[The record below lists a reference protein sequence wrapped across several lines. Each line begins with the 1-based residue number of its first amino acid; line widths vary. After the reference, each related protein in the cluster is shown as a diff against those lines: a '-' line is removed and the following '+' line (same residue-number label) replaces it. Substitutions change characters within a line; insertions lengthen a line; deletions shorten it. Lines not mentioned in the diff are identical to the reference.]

1 MRVRSAVL
9 TSSPTDLANFLT
21 CRHKTALDLLVA
33 TGRIAKP
40 EWEDPL
46 ANVLRERGQQHER
59 TYIDSL
65 AAGGLRIVDLTPPEA
80 TRLPDDEA
88 VAKTLAAMRNGVD
101 VIVQAP
107 IGGNGWF
114 GYADVLRRVE
124 GPSLLGAWHYEV
136 HDTKLARETR
146 GGTILQL
153 CVYSDVITS
162 LQGRQPEH
170 LVVVTPVAA
179 ERYRFDDFSAF
190 YRLVAQAYRQF
201 ATLRLGQ
208 SEVEMPYP
216 QPVGHCEI
224 CRWWPRCNATR
235 RKDDHLSFVA
245 GLGRRHQDELEGRD
259 VPTLAALAG
268 VPLPLAF
275 VPGRGSRETYE
286 KLREQARLQKA
297 QREQGR
303 PVHELLAIDQDFGL
317 RLLPEPSPADLF
329 LDFEGDPF
337 ARAGGREY
345 LVGLA
350 RLDVDGQFRYDARW
364 AFTDVEERTAF
375 EWLIDEIRAAI
386 ASDPRAHVYHYAPY
400 EPAAIKRLMTRYA
413 TREIEVDELLRGR
426 RFVDL
431 FAGVRQSL
439 RAGVE
444 SYSIKKMEPF
454 YGFSREIELGRA
466 GDERR
471 LVEVALETGDPATIT
486 EAIRQTVEGYNRDD
500 CRSTLALRDWLEQ
513 LRSDLVSSGVALERP
528 TQTEETAS
536 ENVRERHQQIEAL
549 RLRLLSSTSPQPEAC
564 RLLAHLIDWH
574 DREDKVVWWEYY
586 RLCELPEEEL
596 VDEPA
601 AVAGLV
607 FQARVET
614 VVSAKTGR
622 PTGSVVDRYEYPLQE
637 MEIRV
642 GQRVF
647 QRDGTGF
654 GEVVDADRVA
664 RTLDLKKGRALV
676 DVHATSCFTHDHVRS
691 EVLQQSLF
699 ALGEFVASA
708 GLDSALPDYRAGR
721 DLLMRLP
728 PRMRGSAAFPVLV
741 PRARESAADLAVR
754 IVSELDQTVLPVQGP
769 PGAGKTF
776 TGARMICELVRQ
788 KKRVG
793 VTATGH
799 KVIVNLLEAVRR
811 AATDAGLTVRLGR
824 KVGKDDDL
832 GSGPIAGF
840 DENETA
846 IAALSDGTVDVLG
859 GTAWLWASE
868 AARQSVEV
876 LFVDEAGQMSLANV
890 LAVSPAAASL
900 VLLGDPQQLEQPQKG
915 SHPDGVGVSALE
927 HVVGER
933 QTITEEQGIFL
944 PVTWRLAPEICHF
957 TSAVFYESK
966 LTTREGL
973 EVQVISGSQRFS
985 GAGLRVVQVDHDNC
999 RNVSLEEVAAIDGII
1014 DDLVASGVTWTNPQ
1028 GECVQL
1034 TPKDILVVA
1043 PYNAQVVRLRERLDA
1058 RRVAVGTVDKFQGQE
1073 APVVIYSMTTSRP
1086 EDAPRGMT
1094 FLYNP
1099 NRLNVA
1105 TSRAKCLCILVASP
1119 RLFEPDC
1126 QSPDQMKLANALCRY
1141 REMAHP
1147 IGATRRPGAPGAAD
1161 VVA

>member
-1 MRVRSAVL
+1 MRVRSAIL

-21 CRHKTALDLLVA
+21 CRHTTALDLLVA

-65 AAGGLRIVDLTPPEA
+65 AASGLRVIDLTPPEA

-88 VAKTLAAMRNGVD
+88 VAKTLAAMRDGAD

-114 GYADVLRRVE
+114 GYADVLRRVD
-124 GPSLLGAWHYEV
+124 GPSILGAWHYEV

-153 CVYSDVITS
+153 CVYSDVIAS
-162 LQGRQPEH
+162 LQGRQPDH
-170 LVVVTPVAA
+170 FVVVTPVAA

-190 YRLVAQAYRQF
+190 YRLVAHAYRQF
-201 ATLRLGQ
+201 VTSRL
-208 SEVEMPYP
+208 SRAEVEMPYP

-245 GLGRRHQDELEGRD
+245 GLGRHHQDELEGRD

-268 VPLPLAF
+268 VPLPIAF
-275 VPGRGSRETYE
+275 VPRRGSGETYE
-286 KLREQARLQKA
+286 KLREQARLQKV
-297 QREQGR
+297 QREHGQ
-303 PVHELLAIDQDFGL
+303 PVHELLAIDRDFGL

-337 ARAGGREY
+337 AREGGREY

-350 RLDVDGQFRYDARW
+350 RLGADAQFRYDARW
-364 AFTDVEERTAF
+364 AFTDVEERAAF

-444 SYSIKKMEPF
+444 SYSIKNMEPF
-454 YGFSREIELGRA
+454 YGFNREIELGRA

-471 LVEVALETGDPATIT
+471 LVEVALETGDPAAIT
-486 EAIRQTVEGYNRDD
+486 EAIRHTVEGYNRDD
-500 CRSTLALRDWLEQ
+500 CRSTLALRDWLER
-513 LRSDLVSSGVALERP
+513 LRHEVVSSGVVIDRP
-528 TQTEETAS
+528 SQTQETAS
-536 ENVRERHQQIEAL
+536 ENVRERHQQVEAL
-549 RLRLLSSTSPQPEAC
+549 RTKLLSSAGPPPAAC
-564 RLLAHLIDWH
+564 RLLAYLIDWH

-596 VDEPA
+596 LDETG

-607 FQARVET
+607 FQARVEA

-642 GQRVF
+642 GQRLF
-647 QRDGTGF
+647 QRDGSGF
-654 GEVVDADRVA
+654 GEVVDGDRVA
-664 RTLDLKKGRALV
+664 RTLDIKKGKALV

-691 EVLQQSLF
+691 DVLQQSLLGF
-699 ALGEFVASA
+699 GEFVASA
-708 GLDSALPDYRAGR
+708 GLDSTSPDYQAGR
-721 DLLMRLP
+721 DLLMRQP
-728 PRMRGSAAFPVLV
+728 PRMRGSSTASPVLV
-741 PRARESAADLAVR
+741 PRAGESAADLAVR
-754 IVSELDQTVLPVQGP
+754 VVNDLDHTVLAVQGP

-799 KVIVNLLEAVRR
+799 KVIVNLVEAVRR

-824 KVGKDDDL
+824 KVGKDDEL
-832 GSGPIAGF
+832 GSGPIADF
-840 DENETA
+840 AENETA

-868 AARQSVEV
+868 AARKSVDV
-876 LFVDEAGQMSLANV
+876 LFVDEAGQISLANV
-890 LAVSPAAASL
+890 LAVSPAAGSL

-927 HVVGER
+927 HIVGDR
-933 QTITEEQGIFL
+933 QTITADQGIFL
-944 PVTWRLAPEICHF
+944 PVTWRLAPAICRF
-957 TSAVFYESK
+957 TSAVFYEGK
-966 LTTREGL
+966 LTAREGL
-973 EVQVISGSQRFS
+973 DVQAISGSQRFS
-985 GAGLRVVQVDHDNC
+985 GAGLRVVEVDHDNC

-1014 DDLVASGVTWTNPQ
+1014 DDLVASGVTWTNHK
-1028 GECVQL
+1028 GESVQL
-1034 TPKDILVVA
+1034 TTRDVLVVA
-1043 PYNAQVVRLRERLDA
+1043 PYNAQVVRLRERLEA
-1058 RRVAVGTVDKFQGQE
+1058 RGVAVGTVDKFQGQE

-1105 TSRAKCLCILVASP
+1105 TSRARCLCILVASP

-1141 REMAHP
+1141 REMA
-1147 IGATRRPGAPGAAD
+1147 
-1161 VVA
+1161 